1 MEKKV
6 PERKV
11 SLRENDLFYV
21 YDKRIN
27 KCIKADCDG
36 TVKYGLIYKVN
47 VVDEENMNCFEC
59 NKCHMKYTPYPN
71 YVRISKPELLTIMNQ
86 EEVTARDN
94 KRAEDAAKQAAKQ
107 AAAEKRKTGGKF
119 GDRKPYGDKKSY
131 GEKRTFGDKKP
142 YGDRKPYEKKP
153 YENNSYGER
162 KSYGDRNHYE
172 KKPYDANRRY
182 ENRDMLNGEKSF
194 SIEKNF
200 STERKYVR
208 NDGRKGNIVITTG
221 NASGGYHKRPY
232 QKPSYDRGERPEGS
246 TYSRKPYGSYE
257 RKPYNKD
264 YSERKSYDNNG
275 SYEKKSYNRG
285 GYTNKGYN

>member
-27 KCIKADCDG
+27 KCIKADCEG

-86 EEVTARDN
+86 EEVTARDK
-94 KRAEDAAKQAAKQ
+94 KRAEDALKQAARLK
-107 AAAEKRKTGGKF
+107 AEEKRKNAAKF
-119 GDRKPYGDKKSY
+119 GDKKPYDKKSY
-131 GEKRTFGDKKP
+131 GDKKPYDKKP
-142 YGDRKPYEKKP
+142 YGDRKPYDKKT
-153 YENNSYGER
+153 SYGER
-162 KSYGDRNHYE
+162 RT
-172 KKPYDANRRY
+172 YDANRAY
-182 ENRDMLNGEKSF
+182 ENRDARNGEKS
-194 SIEKNF
+194 F

-221 NASGGYHKRPY
+221 NASGGYYKKPY
-232 QKPSYDRGERPEGS
+232 QKPAYDRGERTEGS
-246 TYSRKPYGSYE
+246 AYSRKPYGSYE
-257 RKPYNKD
+257 KKPYNRE
-264 YSERKSYDNNG
+264 YSERKSYTNND
-275 SYEKKSYNRG
+275 SSENKTYNRG
-285 GYTNKGYN
+285 GYTNNGYR

>member
-47 VVDEENMNCFEC
+47 VVDEETMNSFEC

-86 EEVTARDN
+86 EEVTARDK

-107 AAAEKRKTGGKF
+107 AAEERRKAGGREKGKKSF
-119 GDRKPYGDKKSY
+119 GDKKPYDKKPFGDRKPYEQKPYGERKSFGDKKPYSHNSYGERKPYGDKK
-131 GEKRTFGDKKP
+131 
-142 YGDRKPYEKKP
+142 
-153 YENNSYGER
+153 
-162 KSYGDRNHYE
+162 
-172 KKPYDANRRY
+172 PYDVNRRF
-182 ENRDMLNGEKSF
+182 ENRDGQVGDKSF
-194 SIEKNF
+194 T
-200 STERKYVR
+200 TERKYVR

-221 NASGGYHKRPY
+221 NASGGYYKKPY
-232 QKPSYDRGERPEGS
+232 QKPAYDRGERPEGS
-246 TYSRKPYGSYE
+246 TYNRKPYGSYDK
-257 RKPYNKD
+257 KPYNKD

-275 SYEKKSYNRG
+275 SYDKKNYNRG
-285 GYTNKGYN
+285 GYTNNGYGN